1 MKFYNLSLLLS
12 LLAVLY
18 SGPAFAKK
26 IEVNGLKV
34 KVSYFR
40 KRAAVLGP
48 QNKDSFTVDSLF
60 VPDFF
65 DYNGR
70 KYKAASISGFDSC
83 NSLIYISLPSSCE
96 VIDEMAFAECKSLVQ
111 VELTEGIR
119 IIGKEA
125 FRNCPDLSMV
135 KLPPSIEEFKE
146 ACFQGCVSIEELVL
160 PPLITEIPDAF
171 LETITTFLRP
181 SSESYHQASKLRSIT
196 IGPNVKTIGNW
207 AFAGNIVHEVV
218 IPENV
223 QSIGID
229 AFASHN
235 TLSDVYCLSKN
246 PPVIDTGIETAENSD
261 WSFHFVGPHKQKSEY
276 SKRTLYVP
284 KGHLE
289 DYQKTPGWNM
299 FDYIIEIQ

>member
-1 MKFYNLSLLLS
+1 LLS